1 MELLGRSLV
10 RREALRLFLR
20 EPGLETHPRELA
32 RRLNRAAPPVV
43 RELNRLEELR
53 ILTSRRV
60 GPLRRYRL
68 ATSPEAA
75 ALRQLIDFAPSEPA
89 DGNDHDHRLL
99 LLHARVAQK
108 LRQDPEGVL
117 AKARSNLARWEQ
129 LDARG
134 NQPWIRAWTEVLA
147 SGPAEVALQV
157 VAPGARMREL
167 RQSSPFAGVLTMAE
181 RLQVLRGTDKPPA
194 EVVR

>member
-10 RREALRLFLR
+10 RRDALRLFLS

-32 RRLNRAAPPVV
+32 RRLQRAAPPVV
-43 RELNRLEELR
+43 RELNRLEEMR

-60 GPLRRYRL
+60 GPLRRYQL
-68 ATSPEAA
+68 AKSAEAEA
-75 ALRQLIDFAPSEPA
+75 VRHLVDLGWQ
-89 DGNDHDHRLL
+89 DHDDRLL
-99 LLHARVAQK
+99 RLHRRVAEK
-108 LRQDPEGVL
+108 LRQDPQRVM

-134 NQPWIRAWTEVLA
+134 NAPWIRAWTEIIERG
-147 SGPAEVALQV
+147 SAELALQM
-157 VAPGARMREL
+157 VATGARMREL

-181 RLQVLRGTDKPPA
+181 RLQVLRVAGKRPPQ
-194 EVVR
+194 VGR